1 MKRCFVL
8 LLALSLVVVFA
19 LPVHAADIKI
29 AGINEAFFAGGDMQ
43 AAAEKITGEQLTDLS
58 LYAGAKIVVR
68 LPAAL
73 FADNQGV
80 ALNLAAGQEYVTDAQ
95 ISAGKVKLHKAFA
108 HGSDLV
114 ETIELVR
121 TGDEGSPVAIV
132 ICMQRDFV
140 SVAERNFECNLMLSV
155 AGKRQPAT
163 AFKVAGKMTFK
174 KIMLDADDS
183 YVNLADGVVAEAREY
198 IRKIEVDLG
207 NGITIT
213 TNMFQDKKYY
223 GIARP
228 ADFGDGVVNYDE
240 IQAVYTLSTVN
251 LKSAGNNVRIK
262 WEGEAWVCNAE
273 GQYIGTTDQ
282 ALPYSSRYY
291 ICNNR
296 FEGLQMSTFWD
307 DMD

>member
-1 MKRCFVL
+1 MKRCFAL
-8 LLALSLVVVFA
+8 LLVLSLVVVLA
-19 LPVHAADIKI
+19 LPVYAADIKI

-58 LYAGAKIVVR
+58 LYAGGKIVVR

-73 FADNQGV
+73 FTDNQGIEF
-80 ALNLAAGQEYVTDAQ
+80 NLATGQEYVTDAQ

-114 ETIELVR
+114 ESIDLVK
-121 TGDEGSPVAIV
+121 TGNEGSPVAIV
-132 ICMQRDFV
+132 IYMQQEFV
-140 SVAERNFECNLMLSV
+140 SIAERDFECNLMLSIG
-155 AGKRQPAT
+155 GKRQPAT

-174 KIMLDADDS
+174 KIALNADAS
-183 YVNLADGVVAEAREY
+183 YVNLSDGTVAEAQEY

-223 GIARP
+223 GTARP
-228 ADFGDGVVNYDE
+228 SDFGDGVVNYDE
-240 IQAVYTLSTVN
+240 IQAVYTLHTVN

-262 WEGEAWVCNAE
+262 WDGEAWVCNAE

-282 ALPYSSRYY
+282 ALPYSSCYY